1 MQIYFSFAGT
11 FEVKEVKSL
20 PPDMEVEHS
29 VNLAS
34 GGYVEIYSAPDGR
47 RFITESYNGDPAP
60 VYEILDRV
68 TNAFV
73 PDCPAKYTE

>member
-11 FEVKEVKSL
+11 FEVKPVNSL
-20 PPDMEVEHS
+20 PADVDVEHS

-47 RFITESYNGDPAP
+47 RFITESYNGDYAP
-60 VYEILDRV
+60 VYEILERIS
-68 TNAFV
+68 NAYV